1 MAIAAAVGMATWK
14 KPDEPLHGILVP
26 DGWYG
31 WLRGACPH
39 GVLEVFGGFLMPRT
53 AFTCSHCGAPL
64 TDFLEEYTEDQ
75 LVLETGAEMA
85 PSAGFVRV
93 SVAWTYR
100 EFVTARSP
108 AHSYLSPDGD
118 LRVFLPGDL
127 LLRTTEVDHK
137 VHPRASFGC
146 CGLQPR
152 GEANAL
158 CACGHAIGT
167 VHGDLCWSPLVF
179 RLLGDAVSEVV
190 V

>member
-1 MAIAAAVGMATWK
+1 
-14 KPDEPLHGILVP
+14 
-26 DGWYG
+26 
-31 WLRGACPH
+31 
-39 GVLEVFGGFLMPRT
+39 MPRT

-64 TDFLEEYTEDQ
+64 TDFLEEYTENQ